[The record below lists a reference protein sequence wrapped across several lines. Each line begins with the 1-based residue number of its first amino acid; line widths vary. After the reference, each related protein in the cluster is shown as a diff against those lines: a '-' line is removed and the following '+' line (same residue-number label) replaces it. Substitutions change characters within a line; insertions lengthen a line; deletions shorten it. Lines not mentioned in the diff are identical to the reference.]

1 MRRGKDMGMDPA
13 SPIAAHRATPA
24 ELKAQLEAARS
35 GDPFLIYRD
44 GSDVQRITPSDR
56 RRAERPG

>member
-1 MRRGKDMGMDPA
+1 MDPA